1 MRNLY
6 YKPYSCIH
14 RISYFYLFL
23 FLHLK
28 SSILVYATAPFELI
42 TRDGNFKSEK
52 SLFTYLSSEE
62 LGKIEISESI
72 VAIMDLCSESSVDVV
87 NKILSTQ
94 FKSNKNGSI

>member
-6 YKPYSCIH
+6 YKPYCYIQ
-14 RISYFYLFL
+14 RISYFFFFL

-28 SSILVYATAPFELI
+28 SSILVHATAPFELI

-62 LGKIEISESI
+62 LGKTEISENI

-94 FKSNKNGSI
+94 FKSNKNGST